1 MVSTVQT
8 STDFSSANE
17 KAVEDYI
24 SSTANRIRNE
34 MKDLSFWHINKN
46 FQDLIPLDER
56 KGVEPVGS
64 DLDSNESI

>member
-1 MVSTVQT
+1 MQT

-17 KAVEDYI
+17 KAVEDYV

-34 MKDLSFWHINKN
+34 MKDLSFWRINKN

-64 DLDSNESI
+64 DIDSNESI